1 MENLL
6 NTGYVLKAE
15 NREYRIIDIIGRGA
29 NTAAYIAECVHDS
42 LTNTCILKQYGPHD
56 TDNYENG
63 KQRFIEAAKQ
73 QNKIRQLTALTNQ
86 TPPVCHI
93 FEANGTAFSDVAIYN
108 GNTLNKLTDLTLQ
121 QYMEICLTIA
131 KTVGY
136 YHRSGFLCLDLK
148 PENIFVLQN
157 SDDDTITQLVEF
169 IDFDSVHSTV
179 ENAEHRVWSYTR
191 EWAAPEQTNPYSSS
205 NISAATDIYTIGE
218 IVFFLLF
225 GRHSTDSEHRG
236 FSEYPFDECKREFR
250 KYVMRLDVRAMFT
263 ELFRN
268 TLRSS
273 TANRFDNTEPLVKLL
288 EKLIYELSRKDYI
301 IPRLPAVSPI
311 FVGRDEE
318 MKRIS
323 DSLADNRVLFI
334 TGIGGIGKSTLVR
347 NFINRQKTNYDVI
360 AYLEYAGDIKSTF
373 TDDLQLQISTVTRHD
388 DESVDEYFTRKLSC
402 FRNIC
407 ENKKVLFVID
417 NYADMLNKDVQKIID
432 CGYDTII
439 VTRRQLPK
447 NSFAVM
453 TIDAI
458 ADSAELHKLIEL
470 NLERPMTKEERK
482 CFDEIISLVQ
492 GHTLVLELI
501 ARQIAAG
508 KLNIGTA
515 LELIK
520 ANGFSNFSENQ
531 IGNYKDGEEVYDTL
545 SAIITALF
553 DASKLTDKQMIALKT
568 MSLFDVRG
576 FDTDTIT
583 RIIKPVDID
592 TLCELHRDGWLYAG
606 DRVRVHS
613 VIVEA
618 MRNLPWADSICDKD
632 VMKLHKNVIAIY
644 EGTANAAQ
652 INEIV
657 KQADK
662 YAGLHPRHFIKG
674 MYFDMI
680 GSYYDTVINGAYVPY
695 NKEEAEP
702 IEKLIDALDNA
713 IGEMQESEDPD
724 AETYLAGYYLSLAS
738 IFIRSAPAYHDDA
751 AELIDMAAGLIG
763 NEPEY
768 SENHCYLYM
777 VSTWYST
784 LVVPDAGRTK
794 ELTEKAAETA
804 TKAFPTDLEIIDIIH
819 IPTANCWFY
828 HNDFEAAA
836 VKLNEAVR
844 ICEKYPDKL
853 PYIDKKCELLCSLL
867 DVYYELNNIQK
878 CRELISEIDII
889 NDEYREQGVFREVNE
904 KIRQAIQCEI

>member
-1 MENLL
+1 MDNLL
-6 NTGYVLKAE
+6 NVGYVLKAE
-15 NREYRIIDIIGRGA
+15 NREYRIIDIIGKGA
-29 NTAAYIAECVHDS
+29 NTAAYIAECTHDG
-42 LTNTCILKQYGPHD
+42 LTHKCILKQYAPHD
-56 TDNYENG
+56 TDDYENG
-63 KQRFIEAAKQ
+63 KQRFIDAAKQ
-73 QNKIRQLTALTNQ
+73 QNKIRQLSALTNQ

-93 FEANGTAFSDVAIYN
+93 FEADGTVFSDVAIYN
-108 GNTLNKLTDLTLQ
+108 GTTLDKLKELSLQ
-121 QYMEICLTIA
+121 QYIGICLTIA
-131 KTVGY
+131 KTAGY
-136 YHRSGFLCLDLK
+136 YHKSGFLCLDLK

-157 SDDDTITQLVEF
+157 TPDDTITQLVEF
-169 IDFDSVHSTV
+169 IDFDSVHDTDK
-179 ENAEHRVWSYTR
+179 NAEHKFYSYTR

-225 GRHSTDSEHRG
+225 RRHSTDSEHRG

-288 EKLIYELSRKDYI
+288 EKLVYELSRKEYI

-318 MKRIS
+318 MKRMS
-323 DSLADNRVLFI
+323 DSLADKRGLFI

-360 AYLEYAGDIKSTF
+360 AYLEYTGAIKSTF

-388 DESVDEYFTRKLSC
+388 GESVDEYFTRKLSC
-402 FRNIC
+402 FKTVC

-417 NYADMLNKDVQKIID
+417 NFADMLNKDVRKIID

-439 VTRRQLPK
+439 VTRRRLPK

-453 TIDAI
+453 NIDAI

-470 NLERPMTKEERK
+470 NLERAMTKDERK

-520 ANGFSNFSENQ
+520 ANGFSNFSENK

-553 DASKLTDKQMIALKT
+553 DASKLTEKQMIALKT

-583 RIIKPVDID
+583 RIIKPVEID
-592 TLCELHRDGWLYAG
+592 TLCELHREGWLYAN

-613 VIVEA
+613 VIAET
-618 MRNLPWADSICDKD
+618 MRNLPWADSICDKE

-657 KQADK
+657 KQAEK
-662 YAGLHPRHFIKG
+662 FAGLHPRHFVKG
-674 MYFDMI
+674 MYFDMV
-680 GSYYDTVINGAYVPY
+680 GSYYDTLINGAYVPY

-713 IGEMQESEDPD
+713 IGEMQESDDPD
-724 AETYLAGYYLSLAS
+724 ADEYLAAFYQSLA
-738 IFIRSAPAYHDDA
+738 IVYVRSVPERHDEVPDLIATA
-751 AELIDMAAGLIG
+751 ANLIK

-768 SENHCYLYM
+768 SENRCCQNMTQAWYYTEIDPDTELTKLFTDKAEEIGKK
-777 VSTWYST
+777 VYST
-784 LVVPDAGRTK
+784 G
-794 ELTEKAAETA
+794 
-804 TKAFPTDLEIIDIIH
+804 LEIIDVVY

-828 HNDFEAAA
+828 QKDLEAAA
-836 VKLNEAVR
+836 TKLNEAVR

-853 PYIDKKCELLCSLL
+853 PYIDKKCELLRCLL
-867 DVYYELNNIQK
+867 DIYYEVQDMTK
-878 CRELISEIDII
+878 CRELIEEIDRI
-889 NDEYREQGVFREVNE
+889 NDQYREHGVFREVNE
-904 KIRQAIQCEI
+904 EIRKAVS